1 MMKLARFA
9 APFAASMLFLACSA
23 RAPEGP
29 EPGPTLAPIRLAQVG
44 DSVMYLERTESFTLI
59 ERPNDTLRIVSTH
72 DAVIHVIRTAPDT
85 LEAFYEHL
93 LLRFETPTN
102 VRNID
107 TDPIIGPR
115 FVLHEDDGRIALVS
129 APPLPNEIR
138 QLTDLRRQFDDF
150 FLRLPEQPLAGGLVW
165 VDTVRLQGQEGE
177 ATTDRSVVTR
187 FTVRGDT
194 VVEGLAALI
203 IDYDAALDYSTTSAP
218 TTEGRLLSRL
228 VGEEEGWFVY
238 APAREVMLRRWR
250 VGVLEGEL
258 VIEGNLEERRFPQ
271 SYGYE
276 STLELIPPAIPGAS
290 RRPAAPPAEPI
301 PEL

>member
-1 MMKLARFA
+1 MMNRAVLFGLVVAMGA
-9 APFAASMLFLACSA
+9 CASGSA
-23 RAPEGP
+23 ETDGVPAQPQ
-29 EPGPTLAPIRLAQVG
+29 LAPIALASVG

-59 ERPNDTLRIVSTH
+59 ERPSDTLRIVSTH
-72 DAVIHVIRTAPDT
+72 DAVVHVMRTAPDT

-102 VRNID
+102 TRNID
-107 TDPIIGPR
+107 TDAIIGPR
-115 FVLHEDDGRIALVS
+115 FVLHDDRGRIALVS

-150 FLRLPEQPLAGGLVW
+150 FLRLPARPLAGGMVW

-203 IDYDAALDYSTTSAP
+203 IDYDAVLDYSTRSAP

-258 VIEGNLEERRFPQ
+258 TIQGNLEDRRFPQ

-276 STLELIPPAIPGAS
+276 STIELIPPAIPGAS
-290 RRPAAPPAEPI
+290 RRPAAQPAEPPAE
-301 PEL
+301 L